1 MAEILCGPQVANKFK
16 TVPLSNNTGKD
27 RIDRMAGNVEN
38 TLVEKIKTGPFSI
51 QLDETT
57 TTAEEAILIVYC
69 YDPGSYVYFAVLY
82 GFRLCCGS
90 SQPEGGATTIGVSP
104 GAGCRLVQGL
114 EELL

>member
-1 MAEILCGPQVANKFK
+1 MP
-16 TVPLSNNTGKD
+16 GKD
-27 RIDRMAGNVEN
+27 LLEMDDDIG
-38 TLVEKIKTGPFSI
+38 GPG
-51 QLDETT
+51 
-57 TTAEEAILIVYC
+57 VC

-82 GFRLCCGS
+82 GFCLCCGS